1 MNSIL
6 NKDNCLFLILII
18 LEMVYLFRKIE
29 DYSWLY
35 TRSKQDIILHTD
47 IEDGYKDVEYELLLK

>member
-1 MNSIL
+1 
-6 NKDNCLFLILII
+6 
-18 LEMVYLFRKIE
+18 MVYLFRKIE

-35 TRSKQDIILHTD
+35 TRSKQDIILNTD